1 MARVGRGRIKH
12 QQPDRHWMIGKSIK
26 EMGPMAI
33 LKRTGS
39 VLFLGAAIA
48 GVIGLSAAP
57 AVAATWTVKPGGPT
71 TATSGKATLTDT
83 RSGVSLSCAS
93 SKGAATLKSGSGL
106 SGTGIGSITSLAFT
120 SCTGPG
126 GLMFTVTNSHFP
138 WSLNAVS
145 FNSTTGV
152 TAGTIT
158 GIHSTLTGPS
168 CSAVVDGTGATA
180 DNGMVSATYTN
191 STGALKVLTTGGNL
205 HIYSVS
211 GCFGLIHSGDPATFS
226 ATYTVSPKQA
236 ITSP

>member
-1 MARVGRGRIKH
+1 MARVGHGRIKH

-145 FNSTTGV
+145 FNSTT
-152 TAGTIT
+152 
-158 GIHSTLTGPS
+158 
-168 CSAVVDGTGATA
+168 
-180 DNGMVSATYTN
+180 

-211 GCFGLIHSGDPATFS
+211 GCFGLIRSGDPATFS